1 MKEILKAISRPGV
14 EIFLACV
21 FLVLWS
27 ACSPKVIE
35 HTTTKIEYRDRVIHD
50 TATVEVPYEVE
61 KIVTRDTSSH
71 LENNF
76 AKSDAKVEG
85 GFLHHSLETKPQK
98 IPVPVTIHVTDTLWK
113 ESEVI
118 TEIKEVK
125 VEKPL
130 SWWKKLK
137 LDTFPIF
144 FFGFLL
150 LLVWT
155 FRKYIFKF

>member
-1 MKEILKAISRPGV
+1 MRKQTI
-14 EIFLACV
+14 EIFLACIFV
-21 FLVLWS
+21 ILFAC
-27 ACSPKVIE
+27 ACSPKVVE
-35 HTTTKIEYRDRVIHD
+35 HVTTKIEYRDRVVHD
-50 TATVEVPYEVE
+50 TATVEIPYEVE
-61 KIVTRDTSSH
+61 KIVTRDTASH
-71 LENNF
+71 IENTY

-98 IPVPVTIHVTDTLWK
+98 LPVPVTIHVTDTLWK

-137 LDTFPIF
+137 LDTFPLF

-150 LLVWT
+150 LLIWT
-155 FRKYIFKF
+155 FRKQLLKLLKIII